1 MSIYNKLLKIHTSE
15 NIVCY
20 KIETNE
26 KRVVVSINYNFF
38 RFFFAFNRITFYL
51 LLELHENGFRF
62 NAEYVR
68 DSRFVFHYK
77 GAEFRAFVNSE
88 FLLKTESMTARY
100 QYTNRI
106 GQFCSTKEVFLC
118 CNFAH
123 ELRNPF
129 LVDIKF
135 RIPFS

>member
-1 MSIYNKLLKIHTSE
+1 MSIYNKLLKIRMSE

-26 KRVVVSINYNFF
+26 KRVVVSINYCFF
-38 RFFFAFNRITFYL
+38 RFFL
-51 LLELHENGFRF
+51 LLIELLFTYFSNYTRMVFDLIRNIF
-62 NAEYVR
+62 AIADCLSLQRCRV
-68 DSRFVFHYK
+68 SRIRK
-77 GAEFRAFVNSE
+77 

-123 ELRNPF
+123 ELRNPS